1 MSSQK
6 TSSAKL
12 RLIVGLAIVI
22 ATVTLLVFA
31 PVRQNRFL
39 NWDDQSYVTQNDY
52 VQGGLTKAGIVWAFT
67 SSHSANWHPL
77 TWISHMVDVALF
89 GMNPTGHHTTNLV
102 LPAVNA
108 ALLFLL
114 VHTLTGSVWRSALV
128 AALFAFHPL
137 RVESV
142 AWVAE
147 RKDVLSTF
155 FGLLSLMAYTNY
167 SKSKVEGRKSKV
179 AYALAFLFLALG
191 LMSKPMLVTWPFV
204 MLLLDFWP
212 LQRIPNVKTSATPH
226 PTLSPTEAER
236 ANTWT
241 RLALEKLPF
250 LGLAV
255 VSSIVTVMAQ
265 QRGGA
270 VASLEHLPLGLRLQ
284 NAAVAYVEYLCNF
297 FWPTNLSPIYQ
308 HPTHIELWRVQYD
321 LAILSSVTELARTSR
336 RHST

>member
-89 GMNPTGHHTTNLV
+89 GMNPTGHHTTNL
-102 LPAVNA
+102 LLHAVNA

-155 FGLLSLMAYTNY
+155 FGLLSLRRTLTIR
-167 SKSKVEGRKSKV
+167 SRRSKVE
-179 AYALAFLFLALG
+179 
-191 LMSKPMLVTWPFV
+191 
-204 MLLLDFWP
+204 
-212 LQRIPNVKTSATPH
+212 
-226 PTLSPTEAER
+226 
-236 ANTWT
+236 
-241 RLALEKLPF
+241 
-250 LGLAV
+250 
-255 VSSIVTVMAQ
+255 
-265 QRGGA
+265 
-270 VASLEHLPLGLRLQ
+270 
-284 NAAVAYVEYLCNF
+284 
-297 FWPTNLSPIYQ
+297 
-308 HPTHIELWRVQYD
+308 
-321 LAILSSVTELARTSR
+321 SR
-336 RHST
+336 RSLMRSHSCFSLWD